1 MLKTEFYRKS
11 IGGSSFLVLLL
22 LAIFLPA
29 GGVFAQRDDETP
41 IRIDTDLVA
50 FDVTV
55 TDAEGKPV
63 RGLGAKDFRIFEDG
77 VERPVE
83 FFDVVQKAGDERPV
97 VIVFALDISG
107 SVTVEELESLRRA
120 LRVFVDRFAD
130 KNASFAVLT
139 FGMKVNL
146 LQGFTSDRKKL
157 EKAYEKLLR
166 ETDGL
171 STHAYDAV
179 DYAIRIL
186 NREAPKTRGRLP
198 IKKTVIL
205 VTDGFPVGD
214 IVSPKTVIERAN
226 QSEVSVYSVTTPS
239 FSRLQGNKKPLP
251 TVLDVSGLIEKTGGK
266 NIYATDRDFEPFFR
280 SLAETVASSYLL
292 AFYPND
298 ENGRDNRFRKVKIE
312 VTRKDLTLKQS
323 RSGYQNSGGN

>member
-1 MLKTEFYRKS
+1 MLKTVFYRKPNS
-11 IGGSSFLVLLL
+11 RLPFVLFFLAFVL
-22 LAIFLPA
+22 PCV
-29 GGVFAQRDDETP
+29 VFAQRVAETP

-55 TDAEGKPV
+55 TDADGRPV
-63 RGLGAKDFRIFEDG
+63 RGLEARDFRIFEDN

-83 FFDVVQKAGDERPV
+83 FFDVVQKAGEERPV
-97 VIVFALDISG
+97 AVVFALDVSG
-107 SVTVEELESLRRA
+107 SVTVQELESMSRA
-120 LRVFVDRFAD
+120 MRIFVERFAG

-146 LQGFTSDRKKL
+146 LQGLTSDHKKL
-157 EKAYEKLLR
+157 EKAYRKLLR

-179 DYAIRIL
+179 DYAIRLL
-186 NREAPKTRGRLP
+186 NREAPRTRGQLP
-198 IKKTVIL
+198 VKKSVIL

-226 QSEVSVYSVTTPS
+226 QSDVSVYSVTTPS
-239 FSRLQGNKKPLP
+239 FSRWQTGKKPLP

-266 NIYATDRDFEPFFR
+266 NFYATDTNFEPFFR
-280 SLAETVASSYLL
+280 ALAETVASSYLL
-292 AFYPND
+292 AFYPK
-298 ENGRDNRFRKVKIE
+298 EEKGRDGQFRKVRIE
-312 VTRKDLTLKQS
+312 ITREGLTLKQN
-323 RSGYQNSGGN
+323 RDGYQFAGGL